1 MTAYIQPQK
10 NSHKSASWNVARIL
24 LIGLVLL
31 IALDL
36 MFFFVQQA
44 ELRSELTEYYEEDS
58 YYSRY
63 YTQKE
68 ISEMIDEQLPD
79 YSFSRVL
86 GLLVKELPFVI
97 LLVYCLFF
105 DNRYAGKFIYLLTT
119 GICAWACGIVGI
131 VLLIGADTPLSR
143 AEGFLPVLYYLLVSL
158 LVMGLGGMMLALF
171 LGRLILPSDKLSS
184 IATRLPFVLMGLLG
198 ALVILTL
205 CQVEEFNATIIYTIF
220 MLLVQGVFLYA
231 LYLLWQSESTRA
243 CRVIPR
249 MHGAPELQQDLL
261 TLAQQANNMSVD
273 AAYEQQKAS
282 ILKSFARLAPPAAYQ
297 SMLVKMPVPKA
308 PVPAAKPTPAPAS
321 PAARPISAPVSASP
335 AVKPA
340 AAIPPATATPAAEKA
355 PAAAV
360 SAPAPKTTVAPA
372 AAPTVAAPAPVA
384 NTAREKPAAEKV
396 PAAPE
401 KPTSWVCPSCSTR
414 NPIAQETC
422 YHCKTR
428 KPSAAQA
435 SQAVSAKP
443 LVPAG
448 EPWVCPVCGTK
459 NPLSQ
464 SVCDNCHEKRG
475 HSGSWTC
482 KNCNTQNPPHRGSCN
497 QCGAYK

>member
-1 MTAYIQPQK
+1 MTTSIQPQK

-36 MFFFVQQA
+36 IFFFVQQA
-44 ELRSELTEYYEEDS
+44 ELRSELKEYYEEDS
-58 YYSRY
+58 YYSLY
-63 YTQKE
+63 YTKKE
-68 ISEMIDEQLPD
+68 INEMIDEQLPD

-105 DNRYAGKFIYLLTT
+105 ENRYAGKFIYLLTT

-131 VLLIGADTPLSR
+131 VLLIGADTPLSH

-198 ALVILTL
+198 ALVILAL
-205 CQVEEFNATIIYTIF
+205 CQVEEFNATIIYNIF

-249 MHGAPELQQDLL
+249 MHGAQDLQQDLH
-261 TLAQQANNMSVD
+261 TLAQQANSNAVNA

-297 SMLVKMPVPKA
+297 SMLVKMPAPKA
-308 PVPAAKPTPAPAS
+308 SVPVVKPVPAPV
-321 PAARPISAPVSASP
+321 VSATP
-335 AVKPA
+335 VKPA
-340 AAIPPATATPAAEKA
+340 AATPPAAAAPAAEKA

-360 SAPAPKTTVAPA
+360 SAPAPKAPAAPPAAPA
-372 AAPTVAAPAPVA
+372 AAATPAPVA
-384 NTAREKPAAEKV
+384 NSAREKPAAEKA

-401 KPTSWVCPSCSTR
+401 KPASWVCPLCSTR
-414 NPIAQETC
+414 NP
-422 YHCKTR
+422 
-428 KPSAAQA
+428 AAQA
-435 SQAVSAKP
+435 ACYNCKTKKPAPAPAKP
-443 LVPAG
+443 STPAG
-448 EPWVCPVCGTK
+448 ESWACPVCGTK
-459 NPLSQ
+459 NAISQ

-475 HSGSWTC
+475 HSGSWIC
-482 KNCNTQNPPHRGSCN
+482 KNCNTPNPAYRASCS